1 MKTVIRIKVET
12 TDAAEVAA
20 LAREFGGELAE
31 GKHEVL
37 AATLERQGSGK
48 PHEDLTQSH
57 AVFDA
62 AVEAK
67 AEGHK
72 HVEARPTPAEE

>member
-20 LAREFGGELAE
+20 LAREFADELSEGGHAP
-31 GKHEVL
+31 L

-48 PHEDLTQSH
+48 PHEDLTKSH
-57 AVFDA
+57 KVFDD
-62 AVEAK
+62 AVAAK
-67 AEGHK
+67 AEGHE
-72 HVEARPTPAEE
+72 HVEARPVPTEE